1 MAYDS
6 IEWKSGDVITAEKLN
21 QMESQITPLIG
32 VLTDEGGGNFSS
44 NFSYKDIH
52 DAILDGRN
60 IVIYSIDEYGNYIL
74 YDIHSIY
81 EDTEYAN
88 FLVSILNLYTQA
100 NYTLSAESETDLLFT
115 SGK

>member
-32 VLTDEGGGNFSS
+32 VLTDEGGGSFSS

-52 DAILDGRN
+52 DAVLDGRN
-60 IVIYSIDEYGNYIL
+60 IVIYSTDGN
-74 YDIHSIY
+74 
-81 EDTEYAN
+81 E
-88 FLVSILNLYTQA
+88 
-100 NYTLSAESETDLLFT
+100 NYTLYKVIGTMTDYYTYGVSVVCLLNQTTYNLYAETETDLLHHE
-115 SGK
+115 GK